1 MPSTSMIT
9 SWLAAPTSE
18 IAPVP
23 IMYPPST
30 SNARLPAASTS
41 GATFGRTRATAFAHS
56 LPPSARK

>member
-1 MPSTSMIT
+1 MIT
-9 SWLAAPTSE
+9 NWLAAPTKE

-30 SNARLPAASTS
+30 VNARLPAASTS
-41 GATFGRTRATAFAHS
+41 GATSGRTRRSALAHS